1 MLLEHVISVYL
12 VLAEILLVC
21 DSSCMSAGGQKLLRH
36 LDDFLGGLWSNNS
49 CDTRPSFIDDL
60 RHKFRRTFNVQ
71 CHVDLLRF
79 FVFKTFFA
87 ISVRVAVE
95 EDLNLWRI
103 FTLRSL
109 LGRL

>member
-1 MLLEHVISVYL
+1 MISVYL
-12 VLAEILLVC
+12 VLAEILLAIILLVC

-60 RHKFRRTFNVQ
+60 RHKFRSSFNMQ

-103 FTLRSL
+103 FALGSL